1 MQPRLILLLV
11 LALFA
16 GPIGA
21 AELRFAVSY
30 RSASTVYIA
39 GGSADG
45 LAVGE
50 RLAVKAKN
58 ELVGE
63 IEIQYLSEHSASC
76 RILRESRPIRAGD
89 SGVITRAANHAS
101 KTAPEVSVSDTAAKA
116 RPNAAPPPSAPSLQA
131 APPAKPWARTRGSVS
146 FGLSKNWDQTER
158 HYDFEQRFGRL
169 DFAAWEIGG
178 HALQFFIRGRSRQ
191 DLRPQTLGFETQ
203 IPRDERRDRL
213 YEVALRYEPRK
224 GRAIIEAGRLGVPTL
239 SIGYLD
245 GVSVELRALKSLRF
259 GGFFGKRVELDH
271 LTGFVPGNRY
281 GAFARVFNEGSS
293 WPGAMDATLFGVR
306 EFAGST
312 VSREY
317 IGLQSRLASKS
328 LVFAEWAEVDLL
340 RDWRKP
346 ADGSSAQLSN
356 LSASATYRPSPQTSL
371 ALSYDQRRNYRSAE
385 NRSVSEILFDTYA
398 HQGFRGSLDL
408 SRANGP
414 GMWLFGGVRMR
425 DQQSDTA
432 YSGGGGLRHPSF
444 TGAHLNASIDAYYFT
459 NGVNSGLQGSARVG
473 RNRPSLTTDLTFGI
487 SSYTLK
493 SGGDRRQNG
502 WFRLS
507 AYKMF
512 GRGLWLRGDGQYDRG
527 DDVKG
532 PRASFEFGYRF

>member
-1 MQPRLILLLV
+1 MQRKLTLLLALSV
-11 LALFA
+11 LAGAL
-16 GPIGA
+16 GA

-50 RLAVKAKN
+50 RLSVKAKN

-76 RILRESRPIRAGD
+76 RILRESRPIRVGD
-89 SGVITRAANHAS
+89 AGVITRAADHAS
-101 KTAPEVSVSDTAAKA
+101 KTAPEVSVSNTAAKA
-116 RPNAAPPPSAPSLQA
+116 RPAAAPPPTAPSVQA
-131 APPAKPWARTRGSVS
+131 APAAKPWTRTRGSVS
-146 FGLSKNWDQTER
+146 FGLSRNWDRTER

-178 HALQFFIRGRSRQ
+178 QPLQFTVRGRARQ
-191 DLRPQTLGFETQ
+191 DLRPQTLGFETL

-224 GRAIIEAGRLGVPTL
+224 GRAVIEAGRLGVPTL

-271 LTGFVPGNRY
+271 LAGFTPGNKY
-281 GAFARVFNEGSS
+281 GAFARLFNGGSS
-293 WPGAMDATLFGVR
+293 WPGAFDATVFGVR
-306 EFAGST
+306 EFAGAT

-317 IGLQSRLASKS
+317 MGLQSRLASKS
-328 LVFAEWAEVDLL
+328 FLFAEWAEVDLL

-346 ADGSSAQLSN
+346 ADGSAAQLSN
-356 LSASATYRPSPQTSL
+356 LSASATYRASPSSSL
-371 ALSYDQRRNYRSAE
+371 ALSYDQRRNYRSADT
-385 NRSVSEILFDTYA
+385 RSVPEILFDTYA

-408 SRANGP
+408 SRPNGP
-414 GMWLFGGVRMR
+414 GLSLFGGVRMK

-432 YSGGGGLRHPSF
+432 YSGGGGVRHPSF
-444 TGAHLNASIDAYYFT
+444 TGAHLNASLDAYYFT
-459 NGVNSGLQGSARVG
+459 NGVNSGLQGSARLG
-473 RNRPSLTTDLTFGI
+473 RIRPSLMTDLTFGI
-487 SSYTLK
+487 ASYTLK
-493 SGGDRRQNG
+493 AGGNRRQNG
-502 WFRLS
+502 WLRLS
-507 AYKMF
+507 AYKTF

-532 PRASFEFGYRF
+532 PRATFELGYRF